1 MFLLQNQ
8 KSINLL
14 IFFPDSLQIYCKFT
28 VNSILL
34 INNFLQLKTD
44 FLVLSLFIT

>member
-14 IFFPDSLQIYCKFT
+14 IFFPDSLEIYCKFT
-28 VNSILL
+28 VDSILL